1 VCDIL
6 FGQLCFCSEI
16 FLALKKIKFGL
27 SKHIIFLTT
36 PLNSPIFYVFNIFF
50 LISDTQLKN
59 VGKCTNDPQKYPCL
73 HDDFSFGT
81 VCASNG
87 RTYTKAREVRC
98 LKESNP
104 ALEVLHEGAC
114 SVQEV
119 EKIIGLDDVCKMAMH
134 TFESNPLCGSDN
146 VTYSNAYT
154 FLCAAKSSPK
164 DKSKTLLAQ
173 YFFTVQ

>member
-1 VCDIL
+1 L
-6 FGQLCFCSEI
+6 
-16 FLALKKIKFGL
+16 
-27 SKHIIFLTT
+27 
-36 PLNSPIFYVFNIFF
+36 Y
-50 LISDTQLKN
+50 
-59 VGKCTNDPQKYPCL
+59 
-73 HDDFSFGT
+73 DDFSFGT

-87 RTYTKAREVRC
+87 RSYTRTREIRC

-104 ALEVLHEGAC
+104 ALEVLHDGAC
-114 SVQEV
+114 TVQEV

-164 DKSKTLLAQ
+164 DKSTKLKAQ
-173 YFFTVQ
+173 FFISNAVIQQTSCIFFILVSSYCYYFVCLQGKQKIAY